1 MHATHGNHRTQR
13 ISTKRNAS
21 IRFALLAITLGAG
34 AAQAA
39 PEYLIVGDTQG
50 GASHCQYSTVRDAHN
65 AALDNGPDLSLATDY
80 YDNGYTSS
88 DDSDHVFGG
97 GYD

>member
-1 MHATHGNHRTQR
+1 MHATHGNHRKQPFTA
-13 ISTKRNAS
+13 KRGAS
-21 IRFALLAITLGAG
+21 IRIALLAISLGAG
-34 AAQAA
+34 TAQATA
-39 PEYLIVGDTQG
+39 EYLIVGDTQG